1 MQIHQLKDLL
11 KDFDKNVIYDQDLK
25 KKSWFNIGGK
35 SKVFYKAENL
45 KDLVKFLKL
54 LDNKEKI
61 FIIGAGSNTLIS
73 DNIFDGVVIKLS
85 KNFNRISLLREDVII
100 SGSGVL
106 DNSLSSFAAE
116 NNLSGFEFLSCIPG
130 SIGGGI
136 KMNAGCFGKEF
147 KDILLSI
154 QAIDQKGSLITIPSK
169 EINFDYRNS
178 DLSEDLIFLSA
189 SFKGVKSTFNKVNSE
204 VIKMKSLKEKNQPM
218 RIKTGGSTFK
228 NPINQTNKKVWE
240 LIRESVSIDTK
251 FGDAHISEK
260 HSNFFV
266 NKGNATFND
275 MKKLIDFINHF
286 IGRGNIKES
295 RFICS
300 VNGIPFNFYNDRL
313 TGIKVYFGRNERK
326 EIEFVKRNSL
336 DNSVFIDIGSNMG
349 LYTQTIAFFN
359 YKYKNIK
366 ITNEE
371 NFNLFL
377 QYLSILYSSQAFT

>member
-25 KKSWFNIGGK
+25 KKNWFNIGGK

-54 LDNKEKI
+54 LNNKEKI

-154 QAIDQKGSLITIPSK
+154 QAIDQKGNLITIPSK
-169 EINFDYRNS
+169 EINFDYRKNNLS
-178 DLSEDLIFLSA
+178 DDLIFLSA
-189 SFKGVKSTFNKVNSE
+189 
-204 VIKMKSLKEKNQPM
+204 
-218 RIKTGGSTFK
+218 
-228 NPINQTNKKVWE
+228 
-240 LIRESVSIDTK
+240 
-251 FGDAHISEK
+251 
-260 HSNFFV
+260 
-266 NKGNATFND
+266 
-275 MKKLIDFINHF
+275 
-286 IGRGNIKES
+286 
-295 RFICS
+295 
-300 VNGIPFNFYNDRL
+300 
-313 TGIKVYFGRNERK
+313 
-326 EIEFVKRNSL
+326 
-336 DNSVFIDIGSNMG
+336 
-349 LYTQTIAFFN
+349 
-359 YKYKNIK
+359 
-366 ITNEE
+366 
-371 NFNLFL
+371 
-377 QYLSILYSSQAFT
+377 